1 MQNYRVFKTF
11 QSEPDVSIEIIIE
24 DENDNSPIFVPA
36 SLIGNVL
43 ESAVVGKYTNN
54 KFYKNFYL

>member
-11 QSEPDVSIEIIIE
+11 QSEPDVPIEIVIE

-43 ESAVVGKYTNN
+43 ESYVVGKYTNN
-54 KFYKNFYL
+54 RFYKNFYL